1 MNPKQRMDEL
11 PIMMSLMLYVICL
24 LLVITMIMSSCNNN
38 NDTNEIDRE
47 QQEQFLDSHRETVN
61 FYPEDAVYHLQKGLT
76 GEGYPCEV
84 DGVLGNET
92 ITAYNEWRVNNEEA
106 DSLPD

>member
-11 PIMMSLMLYVICL
+11 PRLISIFLLFSTVAMFVFVLYYYVQ
-24 LLVITMIMSSCNNN
+24 SQ
-38 NDTNEIDRE
+38 DTNEIDRE

-92 ITAYNEWRVNNEEA
+92 ITAYNEWRAKE
-106 DSLPD
+106 